1 MLTDVPTYP
10 TALGAQETQRRPRL
24 HEDKMRATSRS
35 ILFIA
40 VAALATVVTV
50 GVVVLSGRPAEV
62 AVVEIKPQAVEQAL
76 SVVGRARP
84 TQLVQVSSPNAGQLV
99 RLFHDE
105 GDGVAVGDPLAVIL
119 ARVEQAQTEVDVAR
133 ARAARAEATE
143 ARLNFQRIRT
153 LHERGFAARA
163 ALDAARASLDTAE
176 ANVTAA
182 TAAVRAS
189 AERAREF
196 IIRAPMAGVVLVR
209 PIDNGQV
216 VGAGETLFE
225 LGSATGVEIRAEVDE
240 AYADALRPGQAA
252 RAALSGSADIFPAR
266 VTEVSPRVNSSTG
279 GRMVRLASEGA
290 EGLSPGRS
298 VDVTIIV
305 DLRQGGIVLPRSAV
319 VDATA
324 AAKVYV
330 VDANHIVRIRPIT
343 VLPWPSVNAIVATG
357 LSAGDRVVLEPGS
370 TTPGARIRP
379 LSPTSGG

>member
-1 MLTDVPTYP
+1 
-10 TALGAQETQRRPRL
+10 
-24 HEDKMRATSRS
+24 MRATSRS
-35 ILFIA
+35 ILFL
-40 VAALATVVTV
+40 AAGVLVVVVTA
-50 GVVVLSGRPAEV
+50 GVVVSGRPAEV
-62 AVVEIKPQAVEQAL
+62 AVLEIRPQMVEQAL

-84 TQLVQVSSPNAGQLV
+84 TQLVQVSSPNAGQV
-99 RLFHDE
+99 IRLFHDE
-105 GDGVAVGDPLAVIL
+105 GDRVAAGDPLAVML
-119 ARVEQAQTEVDVAR
+119 ASVEQAQTEVDVAR

-143 ARLNFQRIRT
+143 ARLSYQRIRT
-153 LHERGFAARA
+153 LHARGFAARA

-176 ANVTAA
+176 ANVAA
-182 TAAVRAS
+182 ASAAVRAS

-196 IIRAPMAGVVLVR
+196 TIRAPMAGVVLVR

-225 LGSATGVEIRAEVDE
+225 LGSATGVEIRAEVE
-240 AYADALRPGQAA
+240 EVYADALRPGQAA
-252 RAALSGSADIFPAR
+252 RAALSGSTDIFSAR

-305 DLRQGGIVLPRSAV
+305 DRREGAIVLPRSAV

-330 VDANHIVRIRPIT
+330 VDAGDIVRVRPIT
-343 VLPWPSVNAIVATG
+343 VLRWPSVNAIVATG
-357 LSAGDRVVLEPGS
+357 LRAGDRVVLEPGS
-370 TTPGARIRP
+370 TTPDARIRP
-379 LSPTSGG
+379 VTPTSGD

>member
-1 MLTDVPTYP
+1 
-10 TALGAQETQRRPRL
+10 
-24 HEDKMRATSRS
+24 MRARSRS
-35 ILFIA
+35 IPFIA
-40 VAALATVVTV
+40 AAVLAVVVTA

-62 AVVEIKPQAVEQAL
+62 AVLEIRPQTVEQAL

-84 TQLVQVSSPNAGQLV
+84 TQLVQVSSPNPGQVV

-105 GDGVAVGDPLAVIL
+105 GDRVAAGDPLAVIL
-119 ARVEQAQTEVDVAR
+119 ASVEQAQTEVDVAR

-143 ARLNFQRIRT
+143 ARLSYQRIRT

-163 ALDAARASLDTAE
+163 ALDAARASLETAE
-176 ANVTAA
+176 ANVAA
-182 TAAVRAS
+182 ASASVRAS

-196 IIRAPMAGVVLVR
+196 TIRAPMAGVVLVR

-225 LGSATGVEIRAEVDE
+225 LGSATGVEIRAEVEE
-240 AYADALRPGQAA
+240 AYADALRPGQTA
-252 RAALSGSADIFPAR
+252 RAALSGSTDIFPAR

-279 GRMVRLASEGA
+279 GRTVRLASEGA

-305 DLRQGGIVLPRSAV
+305 DRRQGAIVLPRSAV

-330 VDANHIVRIRPIT
+330 VDADDIVRIRPIT
-343 VLPWPSVNAIVATG
+343 VLRWPSVNAIVATG
-357 LSAGDRVVLEPGS
+357 LSAADRVVLEPGS

-379 LSPTSGG
+379 VTPPSGG